1 MRRAA
6 VVALGLALGLPL
18 YLAAQMP
25 SSLGPGKRIRL
36 QTESSSSWVT
46 GTVLA
51 VGVDSLRLLLADT
64 THEVSIR
71 RGAITRLE
79 VSNSV
84 KSSAGRKALQGFVI
98 GAALGAVAGFASGD
112 DQSGFI
118 RFTAGEKAG
127 GLGIVGGGFGAVLGV
142 LAGSSVHER
151 WSSLPV
157 AGIQALR
164 TPRGAGLMLSFRF

>member
-6 VVALGLALGLPL
+6 LVTLGLALGLPL
-18 YLAAQMP
+18 YLAAQAP
-25 SSLGPGKRIRL
+25 GSLSPGKRIRV
-36 QTESSSSWVT
+36 QTESSSSWVI
-46 GTVLA
+46 GTILA
-51 VGVDSLRLLLADT
+51 LDVDSLRLLLADT
-64 THEVSIR
+64 THEVSIKR
-71 RGAITRLE
+71 NSITRLE
-79 VSNSV
+79 VSDSV

-98 GAALGAVAGFASGD
+98 GTALGAIAGVASGD

-127 GLGIVGGGFGAVLGV
+127 MLGIVGGGLGALLGA

-157 AGIQALR
+157 AGVHATL
-164 TPRGAGLMLSFRF
+164 TPRGAGLMLSIRF